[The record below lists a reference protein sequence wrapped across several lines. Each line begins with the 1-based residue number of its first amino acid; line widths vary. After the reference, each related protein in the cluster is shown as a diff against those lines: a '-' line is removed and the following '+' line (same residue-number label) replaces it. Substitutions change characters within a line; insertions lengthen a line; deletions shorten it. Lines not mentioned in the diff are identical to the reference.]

1 MIESTEN
8 KYSSIYHAHPDAVI
22 LVDSETKKLLDANEA
37 AINLYG
43 YDADEFLSLRFT
55 DISLRP
61 DELARKIENRE
72 KGQAQTFL
80 MQYHQK
86 KDGTLFYAAIAGNCF
101 DFCGCRACCVS
112 VREVDEPGHSG
123 EKAVQN
129 NELLDLI
136 VNGFNGFIY
145 TVSNDYKVE
154 FINDALMDHIGYN
167 ATGGHCYQIIH
178 GLDARCPWCVGDKV
192 FSGKTAGFEYKCPKN
207 NRWYYYVSTP
217 RLDENGQV
225 TAQQLIS
232 IDIHERKRHEFRL
245 MENTDDLKKEIRLLR
260 SAAITR
266 YGLDNIV
273 GQSREMQRIYNLI
286 LDIASSDAS
295 VLISG
300 ESGTGKELVARAI
313 HNMGKR
319 KEKPF
324 FPINCGGIPD
334 TLIESEFF
342 GYRKGA
348 FTGAGTDMP
357 GFLEKAEGGSV
368 FLDEIAEI
376 NLGMQIKL
384 LRAIDGDGYT
394 PIGSNQLIKPDIR
407 IIAAANRD
415 PDQLVR
421 DGHMRPDFFFRI
433 NVVPI
438 YLPPLRDRRDD
449 IPLLIYHF
457 LRKFSPGDAIPHI
470 PSDALDKLEKYDWPG
485 NVRELENIIHRYV
498 ILNRL
503 DIFDSLGQKVQWQT
517 RLNPAESWT
526 GRENNSLRQQVEQYE
541 KQVITRCLQDNQW
554 QKGRVASILGINR
567 KTLYSKINS
576 YQITQF

>member
-1 MIESTEN
+1 MNEPAEN
-8 KYSSIYHAHPDAVI
+8 KYSSIYHAQPDAVI
-22 LVDSETKKLLDANEA
+22 LVDSETKKLLDANDA
-37 AINLYG
+37 AFNLYG
-43 YDADEFLSLRFT
+43 YDIDEFLSLKFT

-61 DELARKIENRE
+61 EELARKIESRE
-72 KGQAQTFL
+72 ENQGPAFL

-112 VREVDEPGHSG
+112 VREVDEPGRSR
-123 EKAVQN
+123 EKTCQN
-129 NELLDLI
+129 KDLLDLI

-154 FINDALMDHIGYN
+154 FMNDALIDHIGYN
-167 ATGGHCYQIIH
+167 ATGEHCYQLIH
-178 GLDARCPWCVGDKV
+178 GLDEQCPWCVGDKV
-192 FSGKTAGFEYKCPKN
+192 FSGKTASFEYKCPKN

-245 MENTDDLKKEIRLLR
+245 MENTDNLKKEIRLLR

-273 GQSREMQRIYNLI
+273 GQSREMQNIYNLI

-300 ESGTGKELVARAI
+300 ESGTGKELVAHAI

-324 FPINCGGIPD
+324 LPINCGGIPD

-357 GFLEKAEGGSV
+357 GFLEKAEGGSI

-376 NLGMQIKL
+376 NLGMQVKL

-394 PIGSNQLIKPDIR
+394 PIGSNQLVKPDIR
-407 IIAAANRD
+407 IISAANRD
-415 PDQLVR
+415 PDKLVK
-421 DGHMRPDFFFRI
+421 DGHMRSDFFFRI

-438 YLPPLRDRRDD
+438 HLPPLRDRRDD

-457 LRKFSPGDAIPHI
+457 LRKFSPGAVIPRI
-470 PSDALDKLEKYDWPG
+470 PPEALDKLERYDWPG

-503 DIFDSLGQKVQWQT
+503 DIFDSLGQQNRWDT
-517 RLNPAESWT
+517 RLKPVESLT
-526 GRENNSLRQQVEQYE
+526 GRENSSLRQQVEQYE
-541 KQVITRCLQDNQW
+541 KEVITHCLKQNQW

-567 KTLYSKINS
+567 KTLYHKINH
-576 YQITQF
+576 YQITPF

>member
-1 MIESTEN
+1 MIEPTEN
-8 KYSSIYHAHPDAVI
+8 KYSSIYHAQPDAVI
-22 LVDSETKKLLDANEA
+22 LVDSETKKLLDANDA
-37 AINLYG
+37 AFKLYG
-43 YDADEFLSLRFT
+43 YDTDEFLSLRFT

-61 DELARKIENRE
+61 EELARKIESRE
-72 KGQAQTFL
+72 KNQDQTFL

-86 KDGTLFYAAIAGNCF
+86 KDGTIFYAAIAGNCF
-101 DFCGCRACCVS
+101 DFCDCRACCVS
-112 VREVDEPGHSG
+112 VREVDEPGRSR
-123 EKAVQN
+123 ENSFQN
-129 NELLDLI
+129 NDLLDLI

-154 FINDALMDHIGYN
+154 FLNDALIEHIGYN
-167 ATGGHCYQIIH
+167 ATGEHCYQLIH
-178 GLDARCPWCVGDKV
+178 GLDERCPWCVGNKV
-192 FSGKTAGFEYKCPKN
+192 FSGKTASFEYKCPKN

-245 MENTDDLKKEIRLLR
+245 MENSDDLKKEIRLLR

-273 GQSREMQRIYNLI
+273 GQSREMQNIYNLI

-300 ESGTGKELVARAI
+300 ESGTGKELVAHAI

-324 FPINCGGIPD
+324 LPINCGGIPD

-348 FTGAGTDMP
+348 FTGAVADMP

-376 NLGMQIKL
+376 NLGMQVKL

-394 PIGSNQLIKPDIR
+394 PIGSNQLIKPDVR
-407 IIAAANRD
+407 IISAANRD
-415 PDQLVR
+415 PDKLVK
-421 DGHMRPDFFFRI
+421 DGHMRSDFFFRI

-438 YLPPLRDRRDD
+438 HLPPLRDRKDD

-457 LRKFSPGDAIPHI
+457 LRKFSPGAVIPHI
-470 PSDALDKLEKYDWPG
+470 PSEAMDKLERYPWPG

-503 DIFDSLGQKVQWQT
+503 DIFDSLGQTISWNSRFKTV
-517 RLNPAESWT
+517 ESLT
-526 GRENNSLRQQVEQYE
+526 GHENSSLRQQVEQYE
-541 KQVITRCLQDNQW
+541 KEVITRCLKENQW

-567 KTLYSKINS
+567 KTLYHKIS
-576 YQITQF
+576 HHQITEF